1 MTMANMTSSIQTES
15 SGKDTAADRVLRGR
29 KDSRRVAKGTESP
42 VSAKSSA
49 PKLAVVDDDE
59 NIHVFVKDLGDLG
72 RFKLVGSSYTAAQA
86 LDRLPEI
93 RPDAVIMDLR
103 LPDMSGIEC
112 ASKLKTILPGLP
124 IIILTGYPDSR
135 SFFRSL
141 MEGAKGF
148 LVKPVS
154 AEEFLNAIDD
164 VLKGE
169 FAMDKQ
175 VIPFLIQLV
184 HQVRQLT
191 QESRLSPREEEI
203 LACLFQGMPD
213 KEIAGALGIGT
224 ATVHTHMHRLF
235 EKLGVHSRREIVA
248 KYLELD

>member
-1 MTMANMTSSIQTES
+1 MSTLIQTES
-15 SGKDTAADRVLRGR
+15 FGEGAAASRVGPGQE
-29 KDSRRVAKGTESP
+29 DPRRFATGTEALA
-42 VSAKSSA
+42 SAKSTV

-59 NIHVFVKDLGDLG
+59 NIHVFLKDLADLG
-72 RFKLVGSSYTAAQA
+72 HFKLVGASYNAAQA
-86 LDRLPEI
+86 LDRLPEM

-112 ASKLKTILPGLP
+112 ATKLKTILPGLP
-124 IIILTGYPDSR
+124 IIILTGYPESR
-135 SFFRSL
+135 SFYRSL

-154 AEEFLNAIDD
+154 AQEFLNAIAE

-169 FAMDKQ
+169 FALAKQ

-184 HQVRQLT
+184 HQVRQVT
-191 QESRLSPREEEI
+191 QESRLTMREEEI
-203 LACLFQGMPD
+203 LACLFEGMPD
-213 KEIAGALGIGT
+213 KEIAAALGIGT

-235 EKLGVHSRREIVA
+235 EKLGVHSRTEIVA
-248 KYLELD
+248 KYLELN